1 LRLRGA
7 EFTPKGSATSGET
20 HSFVSPVS
28 TLRSQIDHI
37 VVTAPSLESGV
48 EYVRDA
54 LGVRPQPG
62 GEHARMGT
70 HNCLLRL
77 GDSLYL
83 EVISIDPAAAGPDRA
98 RWFQLDQNPAHL
110 APRLATWVSR
120 TNDISAAVAAAVH
133 PLGNVE
139 AMSRG
144 KLNWQI
150 TIPTDGSL
158 PFDGVAPTLIEW
170 HVENHPAASLRD
182 VGCSLVGLEA
192 FHPEAHE
199 ISSLL
204 QSIGFQDRF
213 PVFQIAPKESPFLV
227 AHIQTPAG
235 IRQLRS
241 Q

>member
-1 LRLRGA
+1 
-7 EFTPKGSATSGET
+7 
-20 HSFVSPVS
+20 VSSVT
-28 TLRSQIDHI
+28 TLRSHIDHI
-37 VVTAPSLESGV
+37 VITAPSLESGV
-48 EYVRDA
+48 EYVRET
-54 LGVRPQPG
+54 LGVTPQPG
-62 GEHARMGT
+62 GEHPRMGT

-77 GDSLYL
+77 GNALYL
-83 EVISIDPAAAGPDRA
+83 EVISINPAAANPDRA
-98 RWFQLDQNPAHL
+98 RWFQLDQESGNV
-110 APRLATWVSR
+110 APRLATWISR
-120 TNDISAAVAAAVH
+120 TNDIRAASTAAAHV
-133 PLGNVE
+133 LGKIE

-144 KLNWQI
+144 PLHWQI
-150 TIPTDGSL
+150 TIPADGSL

-182 VGCSLVGLEA
+182 AGCSLVGLEA

-213 PVFQIAPKESPFLV
+213 TVFPIAPKESPCLV
-227 AHIQTPAG
+227 AHVQTPAG

>member
-1 LRLRGA
+1 
-7 EFTPKGSATSGET
+7 
-20 HSFVSPVS
+20 VSPVT
-28 TLRSQIDHI
+28 TLRSHIDHI

-54 LGVRPQPG
+54 LGVTPQPG
-62 GEHARMGT
+62 GEHPRMGT

-77 GDSLYL
+77 GNALYL
-83 EVISIDPAAAGPDRA
+83 EVLSINPDAASPDRA
-98 RWFQLDQNPAHL
+98 RWFQLDQELSNRT
-110 APRLATWVSR
+110 PRLATWVSR
-120 TNDISAAVAAAVH
+120 TNDIRVATAASPF
-133 PLGNVE
+133 PLGNIEV
-139 AMSRG
+139 MSRG
-144 KLNWQI
+144 PLHWQI
-150 TIPTDGSL
+150 TIPADGSL

-213 PVFQIAPKESPFLV
+213 TVLPIAPRESPCLV
-227 AHIQTPAG
+227 AHVQTPAG
-235 IRQLRS
+235 MRQLRS

>member
-1 LRLRGA
+1 
-7 EFTPKGSATSGET
+7 
-20 HSFVSPVS
+20 VSPV
-28 TLRSQIDHI
+28 TALRSHIDHI
-37 VVTAPSLESGV
+37 VVTAASLKSGV
-48 EYVRDA
+48 EYVRDS
-54 LGVRPQPG
+54 LGVTPQPG

-77 GDSLYL
+77 GKSLYL
-83 EVISIDPAAAGPDRA
+83 EVLSINPDAATPDRA
-98 RWFQLDQNPAHL
+98 RWFQLDQKL
-110 APRLATWVSR
+110 AYLGPRLATWISR
-120 TNDISAAVAAAVH
+120 TNDISAAVAAAAH
-133 PLGNVE
+133 PLGNIE

-144 KLNWQI
+144 PLHWQI
-150 TIPTDGSL
+150 TIPADGSL

-182 VGCSLVGLEA
+182 VGCTLVGLEA

-213 PVFQIAPKESPFLV
+213 IVFPIAPKESPCLV
-227 AHIQTPAG
+227 ADIQTPEG

>member
-1 LRLRGA
+1 
-7 EFTPKGSATSGET
+7 
-20 HSFVSPVS
+20 
-28 TLRSQIDHI
+28 
-37 VVTAPSLESGV
+37 
-48 EYVRDA
+48 
-54 LGVRPQPG
+54 
-62 GEHARMGT
+62 MGT

-77 GDSLYL
+77 GNALYL
-83 EVISIDPAAAGPDRA
+83 EVLSINPDAASPNRA
-98 RWFQLDQNPAHL
+98 RWFELNQKL
-110 APRLATWVSR
+110 AYLGPRLATWICR
-120 TNDISAAVAAAVH
+120 TNDISAAVAAAAH
-133 PLGNVE
+133 PLGNIE

-144 KLNWQI
+144 PLHWQI
-150 TIPTDGSL
+150 TIPADGSL
-158 PFDGVAPTLIEW
+158 PFEGVAPTLIEW

-182 VGCSLVGLEA
+182 VGCSLVGLEG

-213 PVFQIAPKESPFLV
+213 TVFPIAPKESPCLV

>member
-1 LRLRGA
+1 M
-7 EFTPKGSATSGET
+7 
-20 HSFVSPVS
+20 SPVT
-28 TLRSQIDHI
+28 TLRSHIDHI

-54 LGVRPQPG
+54 LGFTPQPG
-62 GEHARMGT
+62 GEHPRMGT

-77 GDSLYL
+77 GNALYL
-83 EVISIDPAAAGPDRA
+83 EVLSINPAAASPDRA
-98 RWFQLDQNPAHL
+98 RWFQLDQKPAKL
-110 APRLATWVSR
+110 TQRLATWISR
-120 TNDISAAVAAAVH
+120 TNDISAAAEAAAH
-133 PLGNVE
+133 PLGNIE
-139 AMSRG
+139 SMSRG
-144 KLNWQI
+144 PLHWQI
-150 TIPTDGSL
+150 TIPADGSL

-192 FHPEAHE
+192 FHPKAHE

-213 PVFQIAPKESPFLV
+213 TVFPIAPKESPCLV